1 MNEKNPHEIENRRLA
16 FKLFEKG
23 KSVVQ
28 ILKCIPRSRSWL
40 FKWKKCFE
48 RDGWKALDSLSK
60 APANS
65 PQEHPEETIELVLR
79 LRECLEKSEIGL
91 IGPHEIREEIKR
103 NRLMKTPPSLASI
116 KRWLKQ
122 AGYTATVEEDTVSAY
137 YPALQ
142 ATDDLAIFSCD
153 WIARYLT
160 GGEKVFAFHT
170 INLQTR
176 DLAQTLRSDKSTP
189 SAFAHLLEAFSI
201 LGLPDFLQIDNDA
214 AFTGLGRSKP
224 VFGRIIRL
232 LLYLGI
238 EVIFIPPSEP
248 KRNGVV
254 ERVNGLWAR
263 SFWDKN
269 HFSSFREVQRKSPK
283 FLTWYQTYKP
293 PSLGGMTVQEASG
306 QQRLTKLRPRQ
317 IQQLPKKLPLT
328 AGRLHFI
335 RKVDRSGEIDILKEH
350 WRVSKTLAD
359 NYVWATIDLC
369 KKQLQIYGRHSLR
382 TAPRQIRQF
391 AYEFN
396 EPLQW
401 MRPEYRRRERKVDI
415 LQRI

>member
-1 MNEKNPHEIENRRLA
+1 MNEKNPHEIEIRQLA

-23 KSVVQ
+23 KSVAQ
-28 ILKCIPRSRSWL
+28 ILKRTPRSRSWL
-40 FKWKKCFE
+40 FKWKKRFE

-65 PQEHPEETIELVLR
+65 PQEHSEETIELVLR
-79 LRECLEKSEIGL
+79 IRERLEKSGIGL
-91 IGPHEIREEIKR
+91 IGAHEIREEIKR
-103 NRLMKTPPSLASI
+103 NRLMETPPSLASI
-116 KRWLKQ
+116 YRWLKQ
-122 AGYTATVEEDTVSAY
+122 AGYTATVEDDAVSAY
-137 YPALQ
+137 YPTLQ

-153 WIARYLT
+153 WTLRYLK
-160 GGEKVFAFHT
+160 GGEKVFVFHT

-176 DLAQTLRSDKSTP
+176 GLAQTLRRDKSTS

-269 HFSSFREVQRKSPK
+269 HFSSFRQVQRKSPK
-283 FLTWYQTYKP
+283 FLSWYQNHKP
-293 PSLGGMTVQEASG
+293 PSLGGMTVQEASN
-306 QQRLTKLRPRQ
+306 QQRLTKLQPRQ
-317 IQQLPKKLPLT
+317 IQRLPKKLPIT
-328 AGRLHFI
+328 VGRLHFI

-350 WRVSKTLAD
+350 WRVSKTLAG

-369 KKQLQIYGRHSLR
+369 KKQLLIYGRHSLR
-382 TAPRQIRQF
+382 AAPRLIRQF
-391 AYEFN
+391 AYEIN
-396 EPLQW
+396 GPMQCLQ
-401 MRPEYRRRERKVDI
+401 PEYRRRACRVDI